1 MKSYRFFKWVWN
13 INGLILLSGLIFGV
27 ISIAFI
33 LVSNLFEYTDTEQPT
48 LNLAQDENAE
58 EKWSLGYPH
67 EIEGS
72 NFYYIPLESEKTS
85 VNSKGRV
92 AKFSSGGYRAT
103 RSKNVIFIDSNTNK
117 SKWLFNTVNQLI
129 IDIKP
134 IKKSTYKSSNVQTI
148 SYEVINN
155 DTNND
160 GRFDSNDKPTFAL
173 SQVNGSHYKEI
184 IEGYSSIVESR
195 LNDEGNLFVVFI
207 DNDKVYSMLID
218 LNEFK
223 VIDKRPLPKVGGS

>member
-134 IKKSTYKSSNVQTI
+134 IKKSTYKNSNVQTI

-160 GRFDSNDKPTFAL
+160 GRFDSNDKSTFAL

-218 LNEFK
+218 LNKFK
-223 VIDKRPLPKVGGS
+223 VIDKSPLPKVGGS